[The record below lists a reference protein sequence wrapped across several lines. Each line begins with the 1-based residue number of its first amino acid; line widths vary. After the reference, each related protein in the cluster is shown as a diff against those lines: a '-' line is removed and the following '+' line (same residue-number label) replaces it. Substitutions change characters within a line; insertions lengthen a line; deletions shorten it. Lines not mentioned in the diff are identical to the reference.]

1 MNVQTLFSSSSTA
14 VTNCD
19 PFAQGMQRLCGIYWI
34 QYTMIQYT
42 TLLMSASVCRSVD
55 AVAKEPGDGMPTTD
69 FEALFAGLSGN
80 CKY

>member
-1 MNVQTLFSSSSTA
+1 MTK
-14 VTNCD
+14 CE
-19 PFAQGMQRLCGIYWI
+19 PFAQGMQRLCGMYCIYND
-34 QYTMIQYT
+34 THVG
-42 TLLMSASVCRSVD
+42 LCRSVD